1 MNMNIKIISFDIGG
15 TLITEHS
22 KNNLYNLN
30 NLSNLLKLP
39 YENVRKVYKDI
50 FQKTKGEFNALINIF
65 SDKLGIEP
73 TEELKKFFEN
83 KFRNSENSTISDN
96 TIALL
101 KKIKEKGYKVI
112 LFSNSC
118 SLIKNDII
126 DNIKYLVDDIF
137 YSYDIGYTKN
147 EDKSYRIIESKMN
160 ALPNEFLH
168 IGDNLKSDY
177 LMPIKNGWNALLY
190 GKQQNNVKTIQNLNE
205 ILDILNMNH
214 CQKIKK

>member
-1 MNMNIKIISFDIGG
+1 MNMDIKIISFDIGG
-15 TLITEHS
+15 TLIGEH
-22 KNNLYNLN
+22 NNLYNLN
-30 NLSNLLKLP
+30 NLSDLLKLP

-50 FQKTKGEFNALINIF
+50 FQKTKGELNTLTNNFCT
-65 SDKLGIEP
+65 KLGIEP

-147 EDKSYRIIESKMN
+147 EDESYRIIESKMN

>member
-1 MNMNIKIISFDIGG
+1 MNMDIKIISFDIGG
-15 TLITEHS
+15 TLIGEH
-22 KNNLYNLN
+22 NNLYNLN
-30 NLSNLLKLP
+30 NLSDLLKLP

-50 FQKTKGEFNALINIF
+50 FQKTKGELNALINIF
-65 SDKLGIEP
+65 SAKLGIEP